1 MCWSHIASAL
11 TLRGHPHGQ
20 VRENHLDVE
29 GFSPLGCAKN
39 NNNSN
44 KDERKKKYQERK
56 CGVSEVLVRIVC
68 GNPASVLSSLNTHC
82 RKMYALAHTHA
93 HPPTHRK
100 RQGVRLVH
108 SGSLASSQPLN
119 TSTAHYSVA
128 WQALSHMLALRTS
141 EDYPATRFR
150 QQSHIYI
157 YTTHSF
163 IFHILSTRL
172 SLCTSVLLTLLWRA
186 QSSSFCSYIMLP
198 PLPASLHNRSTLQFR
213 MLNKT
218 SESIQVMTALFTASQ
233 CQTCF

>member
-1 MCWSHIASAL
+1 M
-11 TLRGHPHGQ
+11 
-20 VRENHLDVE
+20 
-29 GFSPLGCAKN
+29 
-39 NNNSN
+39 
-44 KDERKKKYQERK
+44 
-56 CGVSEVLVRIVC
+56 IVC

-82 RKMYALAHTHA
+82 IKMYALAHTHA

-157 YTTHSF
+157 YHPFIHFPHSQHTSLSMHICPVNSSLKGTKFF
-163 IFHILSTRL
+163 ILQPHYAGSPH
-172 SLCTSVLLTLLWRA
+172 
-186 QSSSFCSYIMLP
+186 P
-198 PLPASLHNRSTLQFR
+198 PLPYIIDLLCNF
-213 MLNKT
+213 
-218 SESIQVMTALFTASQ
+218 V
-233 CQTCF
+233 C